1 MAFAFD
7 TLGYAKR
14 LRDAGVPQNQAETHA
29 EAARDF
35 IMGELVTK
43 TDLQAAM
50 DALSLRLSVRLGLML
65 ATGIGILAAIIK
77 L

>member
-1 MAFAFD
+1 MACSFD

-14 LRDAGVPQNQAETHA
+14 LRAAGVSQEQVEAHA
-29 EAARDF
+29 EAPRDF
-35 IMGELVTK
+35 VMAEHVTK
-43 TDLQAAM
+43 TDLQAAI